1 MLLRAKIAPFVVLAT
16 RVVAGLASVDD
27 TLVLIPI
34 TKRIT
39 PAGTV
44 NVVQKDYKRSRFL
57 LNGSQQHEF
66 WDPNVPLNDVQ
77 AVGVYTAEIGV
88 GDPPTFCKSCQVR
101 ALSASRGLLDTRFR
115 PTRY

>member
-1 MLLRAKIAPFVVLAT
+1 MLLCAKIAPFVVLAT

-27 TLVLIPI
+27 TLVSIPI

-66 WDPNVPLNDVQ
+66 GIQTSLSMTYKQLESTQLKLVSVTRLPFVSLVKFEPCR
-77 AVGVYTAEIGV
+77 
-88 GDPPTFCKSCQVR
+88 PPVVS
-101 ALSASRGLLDTRFR
+101 
-115 PTRY
+115 